1 MYSFHQATEIQ
12 AGMDIFSIPQPP
24 YKELAFLE
32 HELELLSRM
41 WGAVADWEATYGG
54 WKNGHFKE
62 LKVCSTRGVFFG
74 MGLETSH
81 VVGFAAAH
89 VLQQSTDNL
98 HGTNGHEGKKH
109 LQTSAWSATSPIE
122 SHFALAV

>member
-1 MYSFHQATEIQ
+1 VYLLFCFVQATEIQ

-62 LKVCSTRGVFFG
+62 LKVCDFKLD
-74 MGLETSH
+74 MLD
-81 VVGFAAAH
+81 
-89 VLQQSTDNL
+89 VLP
-98 HGTNGHEGKKH
+98 HELGERCPTQVH
-109 LQTSAWSATSPIE
+109 
-122 SHFALAV
+122 